1 MKQLLIYSVAALAEI
16 GGCFSFW
23 AWIRMG
29 KSALWLIP
37 GMASLALFAWL
48 LTLSGAETA
57 GRTYAAY
64 GGIYILASLLWLW
77 AFEDMRPDRWDMI
90 GAAICVMGAAIIL
103 YGPGRAVA

>member
-48 LTLSGAETA
+48 LTLSGAEAA

-90 GAAICVMGAAIIL
+90 GAVICVMGAAIIL